1 MLPHEILGLL
11 SPTFIRIRSGMGD
24 ALATLRPSQWL
35 GGSIRNA
42 ILCLP
47 RALLA
52 HFGSANCPAAY
63 QGLKIITLLRFRSP
77 DSQRLNL
84 PKTLKPLPV

>member
-11 SPTFIRIRSGMGD
+11 SPTFIRLRSGMGD
-24 ALATLRPSQWL
+24 ALATL
-35 GGSIRNA
+35 
-42 ILCLP
+42 

-77 DSQRLNL
+77 DFQRLNL
-84 PKTLKPLPV
+84 PKTLQPLPV